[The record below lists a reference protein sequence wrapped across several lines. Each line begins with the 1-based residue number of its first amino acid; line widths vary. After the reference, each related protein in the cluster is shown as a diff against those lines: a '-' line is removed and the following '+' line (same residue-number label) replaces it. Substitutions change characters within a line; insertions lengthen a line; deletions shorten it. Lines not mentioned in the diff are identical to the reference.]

1 MTEGLLRLHYTH
13 ILRLQFRIMTTK
25 NKKLSVPQTTIT
37 RSLPELWEQTGNI
50 YETVRIISKRANQ
63 LSVEMR
69 DEIRERIQ
77 EFANYQETLDET
89 PTENSEQIEI
99 SKYYEQ
105 LPKST
110 LVATTEFLNGE
121 VYFRLPNEESQD

>member
-1 MTEGLLRLHYTH
+1 
-13 ILRLQFRIMTTK
+13 MTTN
-25 NKKLSVPQTTIT
+25 NKKQPVPQSTIT

-69 DEIRERIQ
+69 DEIREKIQ
-77 EFANYQETLDET
+77 EVTNYQDALDET
-89 PTENSEQIEI
+89 PTENIEQIEV

-105 LPKST
+105 LPKPT